1 MDVQQNEKRESNRLI
16 RRVLRVLALAT
27 LVTAGLALAG
37 CGGSDSSS
45 SDGGGET
52 LALVAYSTP
61 QTAYEEHLEP
71 AFKETPEGE
80 GIEFTN
86 SFGASG
92 DQSRAVEAG
101 QEASYVNFALE
112 TDITRLVESG
122 QIAETWRDNKYKG
135 IVTNS
140 VVSLVVRPGNPEGIE
155 TFQDLVDK
163 DVEVVTPNP
172 FTSGGARWNIMA
184 IYGAAIESGKSE
196 KEALADVKTVL
207 SKAVVQ
213 PESARV
219 ALQTFTG
226 GAGDV
231 LLSYENEAI
240 AAQVAG
246 EDVEYVVPEATIL
259 IEQPAAVTVGASK
272 AATDYLDFLWSDAG
286 QTIWAEQ
293 GYRPVNK
300 ALLDEQT
307 FPIPSNL
314 FTIDDFGG
322 WDTVADEFFDE
333 ETGSVAKIQEELGVA
348 TG

>member
-1 MDVQQNEKRESNRLI
+1 MKVQKHQKPKVDRLL
-16 RRVLRVLALAT
+16 RRVLQVLALAT
-27 LVTAGLALAG
+27 VVTAGLGLAG
-37 CGGSDSSS
+37 CGGSS

-52 LALVAYSTP
+52 LSLVAYSTP

-71 AFKETPEGE
+71 AFTETPEGE
-80 GIEFTN
+80 GVEFSN

-122 QIAETWRDNKYKG
+122 QVAETWRDNKYKG

-140 VVSLVVRPGNPEGIE
+140 VVALVVRPGNPEGIKS
-155 TFQDLVDK
+155 FQDLVDK

-184 IYGAAIESGKSE
+184 IYGAALEAGKS
-196 KEALADVKTVL
+196 KAQALDDVKTVL

-240 AAQVAG
+240 AAQTAG
-246 EDVEYVVPEATIL
+246 EDVDYVIPEATIL
-259 IEQPAAVTVGASK
+259 IEQPAAVTVDAPP
-272 AATDYLDFLWSDAG
+272 AATDYLNFLWSDEG

-307 FPIPSNL
+307 FPTPTSL
-314 FTIDDFGG
+314 FTIEEFGG
-322 WDTVADEFFDE
+322 WETVADDFFDE
-333 ETGSVAKIQEELGVA
+333 ENGSVAKIQEELGVA

>member
-1 MDVQQNEKRESNRLI
+1 MKLQKLSIPGSRPLA
-16 RRVLRVLALAT
+16 RRALQVLSIAVLA
-27 LVTAGLALAG
+27 TAGFAFAG
-37 CGGSDSSS
+37 CGGSSSE
-45 SDGGGET
+45 GGGET

-71 AFKETPEGE
+71 AFTETPG
-80 GIEFTN
+80 GAGVEFSN

-184 IYGAAIESGKSE
+184 IYGAAIEAGKSE

-240 AAQVAG
+240 AAQTAG
-246 EDVEYVVPEATIL
+246 EDVDYVVPEATIL

-307 FPIPSNL
+307 FPVPPGL

-322 WDTVADEFFDE
+322 WNTVADEFFDE

>member
-1 MDVQQNEKRESNRLI
+1 MAIQISGNRRTRGVI
-16 RRVLRVLALAT
+16 RRLLQALGLAAVL
-27 LVTAGLALAG
+27 TAGFALSG
-37 CGGSDSSS
+37 CDGSASGG
-45 SDGGGET
+45 DGDE
-52 LALVAYSTP
+52 LSLVAYSTP

-71 AFKETPEGE
+71 AFKKTSAGE
-80 GIEFTN
+80 GVEFTN

-122 QIAETWRDNKYKG
+122 QVSTDWRDNEYKG

-184 IYGAAIESGKSE
+184 IYGAAIEAGKSE
-196 KEALADVKTVL
+196 KQALDDVKTVL

-240 AAQVAG
+240 AAQTAG
-246 EDVEYVVPEATIL
+246 KDVDYVIPEATIL
-259 IEQPAAVTVGASK
+259 IEQPAAVTVDAPPAAS
-272 AATDYLDFLWSDAG
+272 DYLDFLWSDEG

-293 GYRPVNK
+293 GYRPVNP
-300 ALLDEQT
+300 ALLDEQV
-307 FPIPSNL
+307 FPVPPRL
-314 FTIDDFGG
+314 FTIEDFGG
-322 WDTVADEFFDE
+322 WEKVADEFFDE
-333 ETGSVAKIQEELGVA
+333 ETGSVAKIQEELGVS

>member
-1 MDVQQNEKRESNRLI
+1 MKVQENEKREANGLI
-16 RRVLRVLALAT
+16 RRVLGVLALAT
-27 LVTAGLALAG
+27 LMTAGLALAG
-37 CGGSDSSS
+37 CGGSSSGDSA
-45 SDGGGET
+45 GGET
-52 LALVAYSTP
+52 LSLVAYSTP

-80 GIEFTN
+80 GVEFTN

-122 QIAETWRDNKYKG
+122 QVAETWRNNKYKG

-196 KEALADVKTVL
+196 KEALADVKAVL

-307 FPIPSNL
+307 FPIPPNL

-322 WDTVADEFFDE
+322 WDVVADEFFDE